1 MAKTNSLNHV
11 AIIMD
16 GNGRWADKKGLP
28 KLEGHKAGAKAL
40 KDIIPEIINLN
51 INYITVYAFSTEN
64 WKRSPKEVYGLMS
77 LLNEFVDENLD
88 SMQEQGVRLRTIG
101 EFNKLPPNNRAKLNK
116 AMSLTKENKACTLTL
131 ALSYGG
137 RKEIVDAVKN
147 IAEDLKGAKI
157 KSSQIT
163 EKTIAKYL
171 YAPDIPDPDL
181 MIRTSGEKRISNF
194 LLWQLSYSEF
204 YFTETLWP
212 DFNAEELNKA
222 VDYYYKRER
231 RFGGR

>member
-1 MAKTNSLNHV
+1 
-11 AIIMD
+11 
-16 GNGRWADKKGLP
+16 
-28 KLEGHKAGAKAL
+28 
-40 KDIIPEIINLN
+40 
-51 INYITVYAFSTEN
+51 
-64 WKRSPKEVYGLMS
+64 MS
-77 LLNEFVDENLD
+77 LLNEFVDENLE

-101 EFNKLPPNNRAKLNK
+101 EFDKLPPNNRAKLNK
-116 AMSLTKENKACTLTL
+116 AMSLTKENKTCTLTL

-147 IAEDLKGAKI
+147 IAEDLKDAKI

-212 DFNAEELNKA
+212 DFNAEELNNA